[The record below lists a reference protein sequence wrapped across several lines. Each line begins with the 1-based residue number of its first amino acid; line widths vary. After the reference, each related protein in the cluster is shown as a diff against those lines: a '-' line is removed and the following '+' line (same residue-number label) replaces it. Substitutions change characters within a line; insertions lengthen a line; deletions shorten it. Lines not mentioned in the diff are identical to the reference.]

1 MRLTLK
7 KELLAELSYDE
18 LRSVAGA
25 ATSTC
30 TVQCKETV
38 EDCGDDFTYLCTA
51 LSLRLCVTGI
61 G

>member
-1 MRLTLK
+1 MKKLSLNVERL
-7 KELLAELSYDE
+7 ADLSCDE

-30 TVQCKETV
+30 SVQCDETV
-38 EDCGDDFTYLCTA
+38 VECERFTYLCTA